1 MKSKEQIV
9 KGFLFTQNIEI
20 EEIEAKKEKIYS
32 TYLKG
37 QDKGKFEDLL
47 SKERL
52 ASYENS
58 PYVHFFNLKMITN
71 ATSKIATLE
80 IILRN
85 KLNNV
90 LSLKNA
96 NWIEYSTD
104 TKIIEAR
111 EQFKRENGEPLSN
124 HQYLS
129 RMSLGL
135 IIHTIRVE
143 KLQNSVMNL
152 KSFDFRHYDA
162 NNKVFTINDK
172 TNKKTYL
179 SNYKKVDIALSLLQE
194 LRNRCYHWENLLKVR
209 VTESFPPVIY
219 PRLTTK
225 IYNVRIGIHPFKIEN
240 FLCDLIKT
248 YDEEILDYC
257 QYI

>member
-1 MKSKEQIV
+1 MKTKEQIV
-9 KGFLFTQNIEI
+9 KGFLFTQNIET

-85 KLNNV
+85 KLDSV
-90 LSLKNA
+90 LSLKDNEWIRNA
-96 NWIEYSTD
+96 KDN
-104 TKIIEAR
+104 KIIEAR
-111 EQFKRENGEPLSN
+111 EKIEKNNDGEYLSH

-129 RMSLGL
+129 RLSLG
-135 IIHTIRVE
+135 IIIRTIKQE
-143 KLQNSVMNL
+143 KLQNQVMSL
-152 KSFDFRHYDA
+152 KNIKFKEYDSNNRDF
-162 NNKVFTINDK
+162 KQ
-172 TNKKTYL
+172 NKKKSRL
-179 SNYKKVDIALSLLQE
+179 RNFEKVDIALNLLQN
-194 LRNRCYHWENLLKVR
+194 LRNRSYHWENLLKVR
-209 VTESFPPVIY
+209 VTNTFPPITY

-225 IYNVRIGIHPFKIEN
+225 IHNVQIGIHPFKIER
-240 FLCDLIKT
+240 FLSDLIKI

-257 QYI
+257 YYV